1 MHASPLATRHA
12 TQSAAPLRR
21 SVARVLQ
28 TLSQQLDALAERL
41 QAAPAEAVAPASHLE
56 FRRDPRTGHG
66 VLYENGERR
75 FTFLQGLERL

>member
-12 TQSAAPLRR
+12 TQTSAPLRR
-21 SVARVLQ
+21 LLARVLH

-41 QAAPAEAVAPASHLE
+41 QTAPAEAIAPASHLE
-56 FRRDPRTGHG
+56 FRRDPASGHG

>member
-12 TQSAAPLRR
+12 TQTSAPLRYAL
-21 SVARVLQ
+21 ARTLQ
-28 TLSQQLDALAERL
+28 TLSQRLDALAERL
-41 QAAPAEAVAPASHLE
+41 NAPAAESVATASHLE
-56 FRRDPRTGHG
+56 YRCDPTTGHG

>member
-12 TQSAAPLRR
+12 TQSSAPFRR
-21 SVARVLQ
+21 AVARVLQ

-41 QAAPAEAVAPASHLE
+41 QAPPADDVDPASHLE
-56 FRRDPRTGHG
+56 FRHDPRTGHG
-66 VLYENGERR
+66 VLFENGERR